1 MSDSTK
7 PDTAKRKETHQKNR
21 ARLRKKLLA
30 QGVPPDRVTAIL
42 ANKAERQHQQR
53 IEERGAVAERERV
66 EEETY
71 KRLSLDDSKHRPTSV
86 DPLLRGAARAT
97 GETARAVRRG
107 STVAKWQYRDGASPA
122 KGGNAT
128 LD

>member
-1 MSDSTK
+1 MPDSTRGK
-7 PDTAKRKETHQKNR
+7 THQNNR

-30 QGVPPDRVTAIL
+30 QGVPPDKVAAIL

-53 IEERGAVAERERV
+53 IEERGAAAERERI

-71 KRLSLDDSKHRPTSV
+71 KRLSPNDSKHRPAPV

-97 GETARAVRRG
+97 GETARAVKRG
-107 STVAKWQYRDGASPA
+107 STVAKWQYRGGGGPA
-122 KGGNAT
+122 KGGNDT
-128 LD
+128 LG